1 MLGHA
6 PLWLFGFISS
16 DPGAPGGFER
26 ALERF
31 HLSDQAGDAV
41 LVHWLKDPH
50 LAPNRFTRNRA
61 HRPEIEF
68 PYASHT
74 NE

>member
-1 MLGHA
+1 MVGHA
-6 PLWLFGFISS
+6 PLRLSGF
-16 DPGAPGGFER
+16 GAPDPAALRGFER

-31 HLSDQAGDAV
+31 HLSDQAGDTV
-41 LVHWLKDPH
+41 LFHRLKDPH
-50 LAPNRFTRNRA
+50 LAPNRFTGNRA
-61 HRPEIEF
+61 HRPEIDF